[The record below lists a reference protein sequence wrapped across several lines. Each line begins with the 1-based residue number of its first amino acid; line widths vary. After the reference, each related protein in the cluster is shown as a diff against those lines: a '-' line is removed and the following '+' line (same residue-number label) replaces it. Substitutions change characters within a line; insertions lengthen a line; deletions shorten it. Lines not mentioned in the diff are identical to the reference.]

1 MRYFNVHIMNKK
13 VLILVIALA
22 VVAAGGLVYLKTGGG
37 GNGDI
42 DNLLVPTAAADVYE
56 DTNRLEVSEGSVMIK
71 RVSGEE
77 EEVTDEADIGVGD
90 TIIVSA
96 EGKATLYWFDHSISR
111 LAAGTELT
119 IDQAA
124 YNPENINEADI
135 GFEVVSGEVWSK
147 VQAIVDEDSEF
158 LGYAGN
164 VVAGV
169 RGSVFN
175 FAVKGEEV
183 VVDSIAHA
191 LMVGDETITSG
202 QQGSFKKDSGDKM
215 SLDAIPDKAWDRE
228 WFKNNLESDE
238 IDQKRMMAAMMEKLR
253 NALGALPGEPGF
265 YKKMD
270 KLDAFMNSDA
280 SPAEKAAVKA
290 KIVALVRALDV
301 LPNNKLF
308 ATKEILQEKL
318 VIWEMSEEKKAFL
331 MKQQIERRL
340 FDLYDWVQNNNPT
353 PEQLR
358 EYLMKFKDMIG
369 DENEFF
375 KKNPE
380 LIRLVSQIIA
390 TIQDKMPRF
399 MEEAEFLR
407 VINKLGDLDNPSFAP
422 VIRSAP
428 VWNVNP
434 ETDSI
439 KLLDVEVQDPPPNT
453 ELRDTI
459 EDEAPFYRGESNV

>member
-1 MRYFNVHIMNKK
+1 MNKK

-22 VVAAGGLVYLKTGGG
+22 VVAAGVLVYFKVA
-37 GNGDI
+37 DRSDSDM

-56 DTNRLEVSEGSVMIK
+56 DTNRLEVSEGSVTIK

-77 EEVTDEADIGVGD
+77 EEVTDETDVGVGD
-90 TIIVSA
+90 TIVVGI

-111 LAAGTELT
+111 LSAGTELT

-135 GFEVVSGEVWSK
+135 GFEVISGEVWSK

-175 FAVKGEEV
+175 FAVKGDDV
-183 VVDSIAHA
+183 IVDSIAHA
-191 LMVGDETITSG
+191 LTVGDETMTSG
-202 QQGSFKKDSGDKM
+202 QQGSFEKDSGDKI
-215 SLDAIPDKAWDRE
+215 SVDAIPDKVWERD
-228 WFKNNLESDE
+228 WFKNNLESDD

-253 NALGALPGEPGF
+253 NSIGALPGEPGF
-265 YKKMD
+265 DKKIAALD
-270 KLDAFMNSDA
+270 KFMNSDA
-280 SPAEKAAVKA
+280 SPVEKAAVKA

-301 LPNNKLF
+301 LPNDKLF
-308 ATKEILQEKL
+308 ATKEMLQEKL
-318 VIWEMSEEKKAFL
+318 IAWELSEKKKAFL

-340 FDLYDWVQNNNPT
+340 YALYDWVKNNDPT

-358 EYLMKFKDMIG
+358 GYLLKFRDMLG

-375 KKNPE
+375 HQNPE
-380 LIRLVSQIIA
+380 LIRLVEQIIA
-390 TIQDKMPRF
+390 ILQDKMPGI
-399 MEEAEFLR
+399 MENAEFLR
-407 VINKLGDLDNPSFAP
+407 VIDRINGEGEPSFEP
-422 VIRSAP
+422 VVRSAP
-428 VWNVNP
+428 VWNVKP
-434 ETDSI
+434 ATDSI
-439 KLLDVEVQDPPPNT
+439 NLLGVEPDDPPVTT
-453 ELRDTI
+453 EPRDVI
-459 EDEAPFYRGESNV
+459 EDEAPFHQGESNV

>member
-1 MRYFNVHIMNKK
+1 MNKK
-13 VLILVIALA
+13 MLILVIALA
-22 VVAAGGLVYLKTGGG
+22 VVAAGVLVYLKTGVG
-37 GNGDI
+37 GNGDT

-56 DTNRLEVSEGSVMIK
+56 DTNRLEVSEGSVTIK

-135 GFEVVSGEVWSK
+135 GFEVISGEVWSK

-175 FAVKGEEV
+175 FAVKGDEV
-183 VVDSIAHA
+183 IVDSIAHA
-191 LMVGDETITSG
+191 LTVGDETLTSG
-202 QQGSFKKDSGDKM
+202 QQGSFKKESGDKI
-215 SLDAIPDKAWDRE
+215 SVDSIPDKVWERD
-228 WFKNNLESDE
+228 WFRNNLESDK
-238 IDQKRMMAAMMEKLR
+238 IDQKRMIAAMMERLR

-265 YKKMD
+265 DKRMD
-270 KLDAFMNSDA
+270 KLDVFMNSEA
-280 SPAEKAAVKA
+280 SPAKKAAVKA

-301 LPNNKLF
+301 LPNDKLF
-308 ATKEILQEKL
+308 AVKEMLQEKL
-318 VIWEMSEEKKAFL
+318 MSWEMSEEKKAFL

-358 EYLMKFKDMIG
+358 EYLMKFKNMIG
-369 DENEFF
+369 NKNEFF
-375 KKNPE
+375 KQNPE
-380 LIRLVSQIIA
+380 LIRLVRQIIA
-390 TIQDKMPRF
+390 TLQDKMPRL
-399 MEEAEFLR
+399 MEEPDFMRA
-407 VINKLGDLDNPSFAP
+407 INSLGNLDDPSFAP

-439 KLLDVEVQDPPPNT
+439 KLLDVEVQDPPPTT